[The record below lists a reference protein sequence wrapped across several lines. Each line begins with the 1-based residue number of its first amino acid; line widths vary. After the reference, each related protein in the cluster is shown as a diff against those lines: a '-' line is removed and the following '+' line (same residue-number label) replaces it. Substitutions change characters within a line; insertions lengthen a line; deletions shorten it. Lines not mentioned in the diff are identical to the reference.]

1 MISKSWTGKLDL
13 KFLNLF
19 LYWLWSANEIVV
31 NLEKKTEKSSE
42 AERKSN
48 TRVPGVR
55 SPWKMKK
62 FSLNFV
68 SSIPRIDKG
77 QWRERCDRKFAIG
90 EEIDR
95 LIFGEI
101 DTFIC
106 SNKRALYIYTYI
118 SVKIV

>member
-55 SPWKMKK
+55 SP
-62 FSLNFV
+62 
-68 SSIPRIDKG
+68 
-77 QWRERCDRKFAIG
+77 
-90 EEIDR
+90 
-95 LIFGEI
+95 
-101 DTFIC
+101 
-106 SNKRALYIYTYI
+106 
-118 SVKIV
+118 